1 MLYNAIVYV
10 QALDETATKLIRAD
24 HYASDEVDTRRKA
37 VLKRRSELL
46 EQATIR
52 RSQLD
57 ESHSLQQFLRDT
69 EDAKNW
75 VNEKNK
81 TARDESYKDP
91 SNLEAK
97 IQQHQDFE
105 SELLANKGRID
116 AVSETG
122 SDLMDADHFATEEI
136 RCNKCL
142 VCRNGIYRMVIL
154 VYN

>member
-1 MLYNAIVYV
+1 MILYCLLAYI
-10 QALDETATKLIRAD
+10 QALDETATKLIKAD
-24 HYASDEVDTRRKA
+24 HYAYDEVDAKRKT
-37 VLKRRSELL
+37 VLTRRSELL
-46 EQATIR
+46 EKANER

-75 VNEKNK
+75 VNEKSK
-81 TARDESYKDP
+81 TARDETYKDP

-122 SDLMDADHFATEEI
+122 SDLIDADHFATDEI
-136 RCNKCL
+136 K
-142 VCRNGIYRMVIL
+142 
-154 VYN
+154 

>member
-1 MLYNAIVYV
+1 M
-10 QALDETATKLIRAD
+10 IRAE
-24 HYASDEVDTRRKA
+24 HYAADEVDSKRKA
-37 VLKRRSELL
+37 VLTRRSELL
-46 EQATIR
+46 EQANER

-75 VNEKNK
+75 VNEKSK
-81 TARDESYKDP
+81 ITRDETYKDP

-122 SDLMDADHFATEEI
+122 SDLISADHFATEEI
-136 RCNKCL
+136 RYTVLWSFGYRKACN
-142 VCRNGIYRMVIL
+142 VIQML
-154 VYN
+154 S

>member
-1 MLYNAIVYV
+1 MRFINNDHYIASIMFVLFST
-10 QALDETATKLIRAD
+10 QALDETATKLIKAD
-24 HYASDEVDTRRKA
+24 HYAADEVDTKRKA
-37 VLKRRSELL
+37 VLTRRSELL
-46 EQATIR
+46 DQANER

-81 TARDESYKDP
+81 TARDGTYKDP

-122 SDLMDADHFATEEI
+122 SDLMDADHFAKDEI
-136 RCNKCL
+136 R
-142 VCRNGIYRMVIL
+142 
-154 VYN
+154 

>member
-1 MLYNAIVYV
+1 M
-10 QALDETATKLIRAD
+10 TKLIRAK
-24 HYASDEVDTRRKA
+24 HYAADEVDARRKN

-46 EQATIR
+46 EQANKR

-75 VNEKNK
+75 INEKNK
-81 TARDESYKDP
+81 TARDETYKDP

-97 IQQHQDFE
+97 MQQHQDFE

-116 AVSETG
+116 AVIETG
-122 SDLMDADHFATEEI
+122 SDLTSEDHFATDEI
-136 RCNKCL
+136 RYFPTQHYSVRVTIFCTSS
-142 VCRNGIYRMVIL
+142 
-154 VYN
+154 VYE

>member
-1 MLYNAIVYV
+1 M
-10 QALDETATKLIRAD
+10 DETATKLIRGD
-24 HYASDEVDTRRKA
+24 HYAADEVDTRRKA

-46 EQATIR
+46 EQATRR

-75 VNEKNK
+75 VNEKSK
-81 TARDESYKDP
+81 TARDETYKDP

-122 SDLMDADHFATEEI
+122 SDLMDADHFAMDEI
-136 RCNKCL
+136 RYTIPSSTKS
-142 VCRNGIYRMVIL
+142 
-154 VYN
+154 

>member
-1 MLYNAIVYV
+1 MILYCLLAYI
-10 QALDETATKLIRAD
+10 QALDETTTKLIKAD
-24 HYASDEVDTRRKA
+24 HYAADEVDAKRKD
-37 VLKRRSELL
+37 VLTRRSELL
-46 EQATIR
+46 EKANER

-75 VNEKNK
+75 VNEKSK
-81 TARDESYKDP
+81 TARDETYKDP

-122 SDLMDADHFATEEI
+122 SDLIDADHFATDEI
-136 RCNKCL
+136 K
-142 VCRNGIYRMVIL
+142 
-154 VYN
+154 

>member
-1 MLYNAIVYV
+1 M
-10 QALDETATKLIRAD
+10 IRAE
-24 HYASDEVDTRRKA
+24 HYAADEVDSRRKA
-37 VLKRRSELL
+37 VLTRRSELL
-46 EQATIR
+46 EQANER

-75 VNEKNK
+75 VNEKSK
-81 TARDESYKDP
+81 IARDETYKDP

-122 SDLMDADHFATEEI
+122 SDLIGADHFATEEI
-136 RCNKCL
+136 RYDTSRICL
-142 VCRNGIYRMVIL
+142 QVLHSNM
-154 VYN
+154 

>member
-1 MLYNAIVYV
+1 M
-10 QALDETATKLIRAD
+10 IRAE
-24 HYASDEVDTRRKA
+24 HYAADEVDSRRKA
-37 VLKRRSELL
+37 VLTRRSELL
-46 EQATIR
+46 EQANER

-75 VNEKNK
+75 VNEKGK
-81 TARDESYKDP
+81 TARDETYKDP

-122 SDLMDADHFATEEI
+122 SDLIAANHFATEEI
-136 RCNKCL
+136 R
-142 VCRNGIYRMVIL
+142 
-154 VYN
+154 YNNYHAEQQCYFYYLRWGGGWGVL

>member
-1 MLYNAIVYV
+1 MYT
-10 QALDETATKLIRAD
+10 QALDETATNLIQAD
-24 HYASDEVDTRRKA
+24 HYAAEDIDTRRKA
-37 VLKRRSELL
+37 VLTRRSDLL
-46 EQATIR
+46 ERADKR

-57 ESHSLQQFLRDT
+57 ESHSLQQFLRDA

-75 VNEKNK
+75 VNEKGK
-81 TARDESYKDP
+81 VARDETYKDP

-122 SDLMDADHFATEEI
+122 TDLIDADHFATQDI
-136 RCNKCL
+136 RY
-142 VCRNGIYRMVIL
+142 IQP
-154 VYN
+154 